1 MAERQYY
8 KRDELGRF
16 AKLDRAAEIEQAK
29 SESVEQLKKRLAI
42 PLDFF
47 AEKGI
52 KDQTPAQLR
61 KGMRRL
67 EALITEHEYKINNP
81 EKVWRGWNT
90 FTEARKAGE
99 LRKWR
104 REINAFKNSIL
115 NRQERLKEYDEPN
128 SKCPITL
135 FLQPLTQVV

>member
-1 MAERQYY
+1 MLFILTNLSECDILMAKRQYY

-16 AKLDRAAEIEQAK
+16 AKEDRSAEIERAK
-29 SESVEQLKKRLAI
+29 GETIEQLKKRLSI

-81 EKVWRGWNT
+81 EKVWDDWDN
-90 FTEARKAGE
+90 FSEARKASE

-104 REINAFKNSIL
+104 REIVAFENSIR
-115 NRQERLKEYDEPN
+115 NRQERLEGDDKSAD
-128 SKCPITL
+128 K
-135 FLQPLTQVV
+135 

>member
-1 MAERQYY
+1 MAKRQYY

-16 AKLDRAAEIEQAK
+16 AKEDRSAEIERAK
-29 SESVEQLKKRLAI
+29 GETIEQLKKRLSI

-81 EKVWRGWNT
+81 EKVWDDWDN
-90 FTEARKAGE
+90 FSEARKASE

-104 REINAFKNSIL
+104 REIVAFENSIR
-115 NRQERLKEYDEPN
+115 NRQERLEGDDKSAD
-128 SKCPITL
+128 K
-135 FLQPLTQVV
+135 